1 MQPFTAVIINNCNAH
16 WRPKT
21 SVTLLH
27 WHPALRWRL
36 FLRVVNPGNPA
47 ISRHVLRRLEPLIAQ
62 ENKNNKRKGKK
73 RPGKVIFFLVRV
85 KKYLAL

>member
-1 MQPFTAVIINNCNAH
+1 MLVN
-16 WRPKT
+16 T
-21 SVTLLH
+21 STSLSKYLL
-27 WHPALRWRL
+27 
-36 FLRVVNPGNPA
+36 A

-73 RPGKVIFFLVRV
+73 RPGKVIFFLLRV